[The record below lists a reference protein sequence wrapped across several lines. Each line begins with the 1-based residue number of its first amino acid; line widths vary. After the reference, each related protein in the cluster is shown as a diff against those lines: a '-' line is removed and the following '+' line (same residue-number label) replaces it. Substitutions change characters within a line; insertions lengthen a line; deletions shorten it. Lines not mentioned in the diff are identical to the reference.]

1 MTPKKK
7 VGKSSSEASSSTGS
21 SGSGSSSSSSGS
33 SSGSGSDSSSSDSES
48 SSSSGTNSDQ
58 KKSPKKKSSTPPRNP
73 PTKSV
78 PVKDTQPVKKKEEPP
93 PKFVKKPNNVTPSK
107 MSAVYSSD
115 TEDEV
120 DRRKSTKPKAS
131 ATITPKT
138 KTPPPVLKK
147 TTPAPQKKVSE
158 KRLSDAKGKQEKDKK
173 KQKPKSIFSPDNT
186 SDSDTPPPPKLTPM
200 KNTASAPKS
209 VFKPKAGS
217 RTPARKLSQ
226 TNKSR
231 SSSVSSTRTR
241 SRSASQSSQSSKTS
255 AGSSSDSDSS
265 DRKKKPASISTT
277 KTSSTS
283 VSTKTADKPK
293 PKPPPSKPSSSAIT
307 PSLTANPVRKNA
319 PNSAEAPI
327 KRPRGRPRKNPSES
341 TNNSTPP
348 ASAAASK
355 KKVSPPT
362 PGTSASTPVPKSKY
376 SSPASGNNTPSKT
389 SAVSN
394 NTSSPITTTQQ
405 ETMRKQT
412 RSLNAGQRKSK
423 HVLGSATSRASSD
436 SESDNTDNRSSKK
449 VGPKGPIALR
459 KPLVNRRSSDSSAT
473 DAKEEERKCP
483 LDDCD
488 SCGHLSGK
496 YDTHFTIE
504 ACPKYHNLTPAQCK
518 EMHERH
524 KKREE
529 DRRRALTHLKSS
541 SSTAEQRAYR
551 DRIKE
556 NRLTM
561 KSPRPGGSPKREPGE
576 EGPKRQA
583 DFSGIPLYDV
593 RLFQEAQTVVAD
605 KLEIELKTLPNTRGT
620 KYLQMGKY
628 EMEVWYQSPYPD
640 DYARLPKL
648 YLCEFC
654 LKYMKTKTILFR
666 HANKCV
672 WKHPPGEEV
681 YRKDKISVWE
691 VDGKRFKPYC
701 QNLCLLAKFF
711 LDHKTLYYDVEPF
724 LFYVMT
730 TCDTEGCHTVGYFS
744 KEKNSFL
751 NYNVSCILTLP
762 PYQRQGYGR
771 LLIDFSY
778 LLTRTEGKIGSPEK
792 PLSDLG
798 LISYRSYWKDVLLEY
813 LNNLGGKQISIKD
826 MSQEM
831 ASNAYDIVSTLQA
844 LGMMKYWKGK
854 HIILKRQDVLD
865 EHDEKKKSMK
875 LKIKEVDSSCL
886 KWTPYTSPMA
896 SSSS

>member
-7 VGKSSSEASSSTGS
+7 VGKSSSEASSSSGS

-48 SSSSGTNSDQ
+48 SSSTHGTDSDNN

-73 PTKSV
+73 PPKPV
-78 PVKDTQPVKKKEEPP
+78 PVKETQPVKKKEEPP
-93 PKFVKKPNNVTPSK
+93 PKFAKKPSNVPPTK

-120 DRRKSTKPKAS
+120 DRRKPAKPKAS
-131 ATITPKT
+131 ATATPRT

-147 TTPAPQKKVSE
+147 TTPTPPKKITD
-158 KRLSDAKGKQEKDKK
+158 KRLSDSKAKQEKEKK

-200 KNTASAPKS
+200 KSTASAPKS
-209 VFKPKAGS
+209 VFKAKGA

-226 TNKSR
+226 TMSNGKSR
-231 SSSVSSTRTR
+231 SSSISSRSR
-241 SRSASQSSQSSKTS
+241 SRSASQSSQSSKS
-255 AGSSSDSDSS
+255 SGSTSDSEHS
-265 DRKKKPASISTT
+265 DRKVKPTTTSSAPSTT
-277 KTSSTS
+277 KHTKDKAKPGPKVGSTSSS
-283 VSTKTADKPK
+283 STV
-293 PKPPPSKPSSSAIT
+293 T
-307 PSLTANPVRKNA
+307 PSLTANPVKKST
-319 PNSAEAPI
+319 PNSVEAPV
-327 KRPRGRPRKNPSES
+327 KRPRGRPRKNPSDA
-341 TNNSTPP
+341 NHTPP
-348 ASAAASK
+348 APSTSK
-355 KKVSPPT
+355 KKFSPP
-362 PGTSASTPVPKSKY
+362 SLKSKF
-376 SSPASGNNTPSKT
+376 SPSTGNITPSKT
-389 SAVSN
+389 A
-394 NTSSPITTTQQ
+394 SPTT
-405 ETMRKQT
+405 ETVRKQT
-412 RSLNAGQRKSK
+412 RSLNAGSRKSK

-436 SESDNTDNRSSKK
+436 SESDTTGTDNRSSKK

-459 KPLVNRRSSDSSAT
+459 KPLINRRSSDSSNT
-473 DAKEEERKCP
+473 DQKEEERKCP
-483 LDDCD
+483 LEDCD
-488 SCGHLSGK
+488 SSGHLSGK
-496 YDTHFTIE
+496 HDTHFTIE
-504 ACPKYHNLTPAQCK
+504 A
-518 EMHERH
+518 H
-524 KKREE
+524 KKREDE
-529 DRRRALTHLKSS
+529 RRRALTHLKSS

-561 KSPRPGGSPKREPGE
+561 KSPRPVSPKREPGE

-593 RLFQEAQTVVAD
+593 RLFQEAQALVAD
-605 KLEIELKTLPNTRGT
+605 KLEAELKTLPNTRGT

-711 LDHKTLYYDVEPF
+711 LDHKTLYDDVEPF

-730 TCDTEGCHTVGYFS
+730 ICDSEGCHTVGYFS

-831 ASNAYDIVSTLQA
+831 AINAYDIVSTLQA

-865 EHDEKKKSMK
+865 EHEEKKKAMK
-875 LKIKEVDSSCL
+875 LKIKEVDPSCL
-886 KWTPYTSPMA
+886 KWTPYSTPMTTS
-896 SSSS
+896 S